1 MYEII
6 PLFSGV
12 VIGFLL
18 ARFAPRGIAL
28 RAGVIA
34 SAAVAIG
41 VFAAWLSS
49 ELAESWAFALFDG
62 AQVVVASVLTMW
74 LIVRYGQRS
83 QSAHSH
89 SR

>member
-18 ARFAPRGIAL
+18 ARFTLSSPIL
-28 RAGVIA
+28 RAAVIA
-34 SAAVAIG
+34 VAAVVIG
-41 VFAAWLSS
+41 TFAAWISG
-49 ELAESWAFALFDG
+49 ELAENWAFALFDG
-62 AQVVVASVLTMW
+62 LQVVVAAVLTIW
-74 LIVRYGQRS
+74 LVARS
-83 QSAHSH
+83 GLGSRSAR

>member
-18 ARFAPRGIAL
+18 ARFAPSGPVL
-28 RAGVIA
+28 RAAVIA
-34 SAAVAIG
+34 VAAVVIG
-41 VFAAWLSS
+41 TFAAWLSG

-62 AQVVVASVLTMW
+62 LQVVVAAVLTIW
-74 LIVRYGQRS
+74 LVVRYGLGSRS
-83 QSAHSH
+83 A
-89 SR
+89 RTR

>member
-6 PLFSGV
+6 PLLSGV

-18 ARFAPRGIAL
+18 AQFAPRGIPL

-34 SAAVAIG
+34 IAAVAIG
-41 VFAAWLSS
+41 VFAAWLSG
-49 ELAESWAFALFDG
+49 ELAVSWAFALFDG
-62 AQVVVASVLTMW
+62 VQVVVASVLTMW
-74 LIVRYGQRS
+74 LIVRYGQRNR
-83 QSAHSH
+83 SAHSH

>member
-18 ARFAPRGIAL
+18 ARFAPRSTTM
-28 RAGVIA
+28 RTGVITV
-34 SAAVAIG
+34 AAVVIG
-41 VFAAWLSS
+41 LFAAWLSG

-62 AQVVVASVLTMW
+62 AQVVVAAVLTIWMV
-74 LIVRYGQRS
+74 VRFGLG
-83 QSAHSH
+83 
-89 SR
+89 SRAARTR